1 MSKNNSLNQKK
12 KFFEVRS
19 RLLRSIRTFFY
30 DHDFLEVDTPVRIP
44 SPALE
49 DYIDAIP
56 AGNQFLRTSPELH
69 MKRLVAAGFEKIFQI
84 GPCFRSGEYGERHRP
99 EFSMLEWYETGTDYL
114 GILKFTEAM
123 LKQASLDQN
132 IRTDYFQQSWEQM
145 TVADAFKKYSGKDV
159 QEVIESGNFEET
171 LCFEVEP
178 HLGKEM
184 PLFLIDYP
192 SSMAALSRKKKSNPE
207 LAERWEIY
215 IDGVEIAN
223 AYSELTDA
231 AEQRQRFEETA
242 SLRKREGREVYDLDE
257 DFLKALENGLPDCGG
272 IALGIDRL
280 CMVFC
285 ETNDIENVVFE

>member
-1 MSKNNSLNQKK
+1 MSKNNSLSQKK

-19 RLLRSIRTFFY
+19 RLLRSLRTFFY

-99 EFSMLEWYETGTDYL
+99 EFTMLEWYEAGTDYM
-114 GILKFTEAM
+114 GILEFTEEM
-123 LKQASLDQN
+123 IKRASFDQN
-132 IRTDYFQQSWEQM
+132 IRTDYFQQDWAQM
-145 TVADAFKKYSGKDV
+145 TVADAFQRYSGKDV
-159 QEVIESGNFEET
+159 REVIKSGEFEET

-178 HLGKEM
+178 HLGKDK

-207 LAERWEIY
+207 LAERWELY

-231 AEQRQRFEETA
+231 TEQRLRFEETA
-242 SLRKREGREVYDLDE
+242 SLRKREGREVYSVDE
-257 DFLKALENGLPDCGG
+257 EFLKALEDGLPDCGG

-280 CMVFC
+280 CMAFS
-285 ETNDIENVVFE
+285 EINDIERVVFE